1 MPIHPTGPLIIFA
14 AKDAAAT
21 GLAHMVQGFDKLF
34 LQLGTASSCNA
45 TVKIQGSWSKDKPDF
60 SAAQTVANH
69 WDYVDVIDLEDGAS
83 IDGDT
88 GVAMAGTDDFRNFEV
103 NAGGVR
109 WLCATI
115 TARSAGTLTLNA
127 NGVQTN

>member
-1 MPIHPTGPLIIFA
+1 MYHNTAPLLTIFSAKGGTG
-14 AKDAAAT
+14 T
-21 GLAHMVQGFDKLF
+21 GLSHFMLDYDKIF

-45 TVKIQGSWSKDKPDF
+45 TVKFQGSFSDTPPDF
-60 SAAQTVANH
+60 SGAQSVTNH
-69 WDYVDVIDLEDGAS
+69 WDYIDVIDLQNGAS

-103 NAGGVR
+103 NAGGLK

-115 TARSAGTLTLNA
+115 TVRSAGTLTLKA
-127 NGVQTN
+127 IGIQTN